1 VLAEEREFFR
11 KIKEAAFANPF
22 GLEREL
28 VDLEISGLE
37 QTSGNEVILKKL
49 MTEVGKRIDGYK
61 GKSKA
66 LNSDDLL
73 LFRYGVLFYAFHLF
87 CDAYD
92 DHITQQIQHGD
103 HPIEVKFA
111 KELIALLV
119 EYEFSKA
126 EALKYFSF
134 FFQLRRGFYFISG
147 IIGKSSSVKALR
159 QALWNNIF
167 TYDVSLYEHFLWN
180 RMEDFS
186 TIILGKTG
194 TGKGMAAAAI
204 GRSGHIPFHEK
215 TGCFS
220 DSFARTFLSINLSQY
235 SEHLIESELFGHS
248 KGAFTGAIG
257 NHLGVFS
264 RCSPHGAIFLDEIG
278 EISTTVQI
286 KLLKVIQERVFSPV
300 GSHETEKF
308 QGRVIAAT
316 NQPLQ
321 KLRQEGKFR
330 DDFYYRLCSDTIELP
345 SLKQRLDEYPG
356 EMKEI
361 LTAMLERILG
371 FQSKSL
377 ARELTEQI
385 RKNVP
390 AGYQW
395 PGNIRELEQCV
406 RQMLLKR
413 TYTWE
418 QSKETQEKL
427 SDFQQHVVEGKYSAT
442 QLLSIYCLHLYNIH
456 STYEKVAQITKL
468 DRRTVK
474 KHIDL
479 AEQLESGAMLS

>member
-1 VLAEEREFFR
+1 
-11 KIKEAAFANPF
+11 
-22 GLEREL
+22 
-28 VDLEISGLE
+28 
-37 QTSGNEVILKKL
+37 
-49 MTEVGKRIDGYK
+49 
-61 GKSKA
+61 
-66 LNSDDLL
+66 
-73 LFRYGVLFYAFHLF
+73 
-87 CDAYD
+87 
-92 DHITQQIQHGD
+92 
-103 HPIEVKFA
+103 
-111 KELIALLV
+111 
-119 EYEFSKA
+119 
-126 EALKYFSF
+126 
-134 FFQLRRGFYFISG
+134 
-147 IIGKSSSVKALR
+147 
-159 QALWNNIF
+159 
-167 TYDVSLYEHFLWN
+167 
-180 RMEDFS
+180 MEDFS
-186 TIILGKTG
+186 TIILGQTG

-204 GRSGHIPFHEK
+204 GRSGHIPFNEK
-215 TGCFS
+215 KGCFS

-257 NHLGVFS
+257 DHRGVFS
-264 RCSPHGAIFLDEIG
+264 RCSPHGAILLDEIG
-278 EISTTVQI
+278 EISTTIQI
-286 KLLKVIQERVFSPV
+286 KLLKVIQERVFSQV

-321 KLRQEGKFR
+321 KLRREGKFR

-371 FQSKSL
+371 FRSKSL
-377 ARELTEQI
+377 ARELNDQI

-390 AGYQW
+390 TGYQW

-406 RQMLLKR
+406 RQMLIKR

-427 SDFQQHVVEGKYSAT
+427 SDFQHQIKEGKYSAA
-442 QLLSIYCLHLYNIH
+442 QMLSSYCFHLYQIH
-456 STYEKVAQITKL
+456 KTYEKVAQITKL

-479 AEQLESGAMLS
+479 AEKLEPGVVSS